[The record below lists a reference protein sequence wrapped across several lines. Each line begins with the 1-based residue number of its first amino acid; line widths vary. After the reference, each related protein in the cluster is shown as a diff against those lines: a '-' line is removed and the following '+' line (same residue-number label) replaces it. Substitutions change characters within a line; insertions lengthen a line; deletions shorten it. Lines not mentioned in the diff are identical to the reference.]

1 MSKLQGVLELEVTRD
16 RALAACRE
24 VFADLAWEMLVD
36 EGGVIVA
43 REDATALPC
52 HCQPANSE
60 LRIDGREHGG
70 ASITIE
76 TRVPG
81 FGPISSSQARDRQ
94 AGIVRRIH
102 ARATG
107 SPLG

>member
-1 MSKLQGVLELEVTRD
+1 MTRD

-24 VFADLAWEMLVD
+24 VFADLAWELLVD
-36 EGGVIVA
+36 EGGEIVA
-43 REDATALPC
+43 RENATVLPC
-52 HCQPANSE
+52 HCQPAEAE
-60 LRIDGREHGG
+60 LQIDGREHGG

-94 AGIVRRIH
+94 IGLVRRIH
-102 ARATG
+102 ARATSSSFG
-107 SPLG
+107 